1 MNKQEYEKVENAAN
15 RLQKLADERQA
26 KAIRD
31 ANQYRDGYVQ
41 GVEDLLKCIRRGEY
55 I

>member
-1 MNKQEYEKVENAAN
+1 MEKKEYEQIEETAN
-15 RLQKLADERQA
+15 RLQKMADERQA

-41 GVEDLLKCIRRGEY
+41 GVEDLLKSIRRGEG
-55 I
+55 

>member
-1 MNKQEYEKVENAAN
+1 MEKQEYEQIEDTAN
-15 RLQKLADERQA
+15 RLQKLEDERQA

-41 GVEDLLKCIRRGEY
+41 GVEDLLRIIRRGGE
-55 I
+55 

>member
-1 MNKQEYEKVENAAN
+1 MEKQEYEQIEDTAN

-41 GVEDLLKCIRRGEY
+41 GVEDLLRIIRRGGE
-55 I
+55 

>member
-1 MNKQEYEKVENAAN
+1 MEKKEYEQIEETAN
-15 RLQKLADERQA
+15 RLQKMADERQA

-41 GVEDLLKCIRRGEY
+41 GVEELLKSIRRGEW
-55 I
+55 

>member
-1 MNKQEYEKVENAAN
+1 MEKKEYAQIEYTAD
-15 RLQKLADERQA
+15 RLRKLADERQT

-41 GVEDLLKCIRRGEY
+41 GVEDLLKSIRRGE
-55 I
+55 

>member
-1 MNKQEYEKVENAAN
+1 MEKKEYEQIEETAN
-15 RLQKLADERQA
+15 RLQKMADERQA

-41 GVEDLLKCIRRGEY
+41 GVEDLLKSIRRGEW
-55 I
+55 

>member
-1 MNKQEYEKVENAAN
+1 MEKQEYEQIEDAAN

-41 GVEDLLKCIRRGEY
+41 GVEDLLRIIRRGGE
-55 I
+55 

>member
-1 MNKQEYEKVENAAN
+1 MEKKEYEQIEDTAN
-15 RLQKLADERQA
+15 RLQKMADERQA

-41 GVEDLLKCIRRGEY
+41 GVEDLLKSIRRGEW
-55 I
+55 

>member
-1 MNKQEYEKVENAAN
+1 MEKKEYAQIEDAAN
-15 RLQKLADERQA
+15 RLQKLADERQT

-41 GVEDLLKCIRRGEY
+41 GVEDLLKSIRRGE
-55 I
+55 

>member
-1 MNKQEYEKVENAAN
+1 MDKQEYERIENTAN

-31 ANQYRDGYVQ
+31 ANQYRNGYVQ
-41 GVEDLLKCIRRGEY
+41 GVEELLKCIRRGEY

>member
-1 MNKQEYEKVENAAN
+1 MGKKEYEQIEETAN
-15 RLQKLADERQA
+15 RLQKMADERQA

-41 GVEDLLKCIRRGEY
+41 GVEDLLKSIRRGEW
-55 I
+55 

>member
-1 MNKQEYEKVENAAN
+1 MEKKEYEQIEETAN
-15 RLQKLADERQA
+15 RLQKMADERQV

-41 GVEDLLKCIRRGEY
+41 GVEDLLKSIRRGEW
-55 I
+55 

>member
-1 MNKQEYEKVENAAN
+1 MEKKEYEQIEETAN
-15 RLQKLADERQA
+15 RLQKMADERQA

-41 GVEDLLKCIRRGEY
+41 GVEDLLKRIRRGEW
-55 I
+55 

>member
-1 MNKQEYEKVENAAN
+1 MDKQEYEKVENTAN

-26 KAIRD
+26 KAIQA
-31 ANQYRDGYVQ
+31 ANQYREGYVQ
-41 GVEDLLKCIRRGEY
+41 GVEDILKCIRRGEY

>member
-1 MNKQEYEKVENAAN
+1 MEMEEYEQIEETAN
-15 RLQKLADERQA
+15 RLQKMADERQA

-41 GVEDLLKCIRRGEY
+41 GVEDLLKSIRRGEW
-55 I
+55 